1 VIFYNAPYFRRRVL
15 AVADANPGATWL
27 IVDGAPIAH
36 LDSTGADTIATL
48 ADDLSRHGIRLAIGG
63 VLPQAQRML
72 ERSGA
77 LERLGTDALFPTFR
91 AAVAACVSKATS
103 ISPLSAVR

>member
-1 VIFYNAPYFRRRVL
+1 ML
-15 AVADANPGATWL
+15 AVADASPGATCL

-48 ADDLSRHGIRLAIGG
+48 ADDLSRRGMRLALGG
-63 VLPQAQRML
+63 VLPQVQRML

-77 LERLGTDALFPTFR
+77 FERVGADAVFPTFR
-91 AAVAACVSKATS
+91 AAVAACVSQTAF
-103 ISPLSAVR
+103 ISPVSAVR